1 MSWTRS
7 AFEKTN
13 RQRSEGEGK
22 KVVGLRSGGGGEPLR
37 GAVGTI
43 NVRRGC
49 CWRARQRVREVR
61 CSSSQLIMPALDLSF
76 INVG

>member
-22 KVVGLRSGGGGEPLR
+22 KVVGLRSGGGGTFTR
-37 GAVGTI
+37 GSGDDKCAEGVLLAGQTASEGSALFIVTI
-43 NVRRGC
+43 DYASVR
-49 CWRARQRVREVR
+49 
-61 CSSSQLIMPALDLSF
+61 F
-76 INVG
+76 IVY